1 MNDENK
7 RYISIGIVHIADKF
21 LLKLV
26 IKGILSHRDYQQMI
40 PLLEYP
46 LLGIKGSKIKVLV
59 DARQFDGWDFK
70 EAWDDLKFELKHNK
84 EFTKLAFVGN
94 KMWESS
100 SIKISDWFICG
111 EMKCFEKMT
120 NATSWLEKDENK

>member
-7 RYISIGIVHIADKF
+7 HYISIGIVRIEDNF

-26 IKGILSHRDYQQMI
+26 IKGTLSHCDYEQMI
-40 PLLEYP
+40 LLLEYP
-46 LLGIKGSKIKVLV
+46 LLSIKGTKIKVLV
-59 DARQFDGWDFK
+59 DAREFDGWHFK
-70 EAWDDLKFELKHNK
+70 AAWDDLKFGLKHNK

-94 KMWESS
+94 KVWESY

-111 EMKCFEKMT
+111 EMKYFEKMA
-120 NATSWLEKDENK
+120 NATSWLEKDEKK